1 MTEMP
6 PQGCLKRDSG
16 ICLKIKEETEIE
28 KVVMVDGHGIG
39 TGSTSMTR
47 AEKGIVKETGAR
59 KEIGSGATAGK
70 GRKNTVRRGIA
81 VEAESLTETEME
93 METRGET
100 GIEIET
106 ETAAGRE
113 IKSEK
118 TMTETEQR
126 TETETE
132 KETVTEIETAGTRE
146 ENAQG
151 VVNENENVEKIVTE
165 EIVTENVT
173 KTEARRKAEI
183 DGAGARKRKMTKNK
197 DLTAQG
203 QSLQNLKIH
212 HEGHS
217 S

>member
-1 MTEMP
+1 
-6 PQGCLKRDSG
+6 
-16 ICLKIKEETEIE
+16 
-28 KVVMVDGHGIG
+28 
-39 TGSTSMTR
+39 
-47 AEKGIVKETGAR
+47 
-59 KEIGSGATAGK
+59 
-70 GRKNTVRRGIA
+70 
-81 VEAESLTETEME
+81 

-151 VVNENENVEKIVTE
+151 VVNENVEKIVTE

-183 DGAGARKRKMTKNK
+183 DGTEAGARKRKMTKNK